1 MEASIKTDFD
11 VVRKI
16 FTKVYYGKISLDFII
31 QTWNELISGDIIPA
45 ETKRFII
52 DYSEASID
60 FPTELISKLAEF
72 YKSHNSTFMRS
83 KIAMMMVSPDQ
94 VVFPYLL
101 EMQGMDFEIRTF
113 STRKAAIDWLG
124 S

>member
-1 MEASIKTDFD
+1 MESSIATDFD

-16 FTKVYYGKISLDFII
+16 FTKVYYGRVSLDFII
-31 QTWNELISGDIIPA
+31 QTGNDTINGGIIPK

-52 DYSEASID
+52 DYSEASLD
-60 FPTELISKLAEF
+60 FPTELIGKLADF
-72 YKSHNSTFMRS
+72 YKSHNDIFGQS
-83 KIAMMMVSPDQ
+83 KIAMIMVSPDQ

-101 EMQGMDFEIRTF
+101 EMQGMDFEIKTF
-113 STRKAAIDWLG
+113 FTLKAAIDWLG

>member
-11 VVRKI
+11 VVGKI
-16 FTKVYYGKISLDFII
+16 FTKAYYGKISLDFII

-52 DYSEASID
+52 DYSEASIN
-60 FPTELISKLAEF
+60 FPTELISNLADF
-72 YKSHNSTFMRS
+72 YRSRNSTFGRS
-83 KIAMMMVSPDQ
+83 KIATIMVSPDQ
-94 VVFPYLL
+94 IVYPYLL
-101 EMQGMDFEIRTF
+101 EMQGVDFEIRTF